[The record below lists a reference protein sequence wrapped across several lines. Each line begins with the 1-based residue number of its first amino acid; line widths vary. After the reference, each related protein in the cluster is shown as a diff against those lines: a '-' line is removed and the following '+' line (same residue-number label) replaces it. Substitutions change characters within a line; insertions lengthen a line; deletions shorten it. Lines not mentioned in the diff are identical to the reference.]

1 MDSSDIFLS
10 AVLLILII
18 LSGLFS
24 KIETAYTGVSRVK
37 IRAMADSQDIRAL
50 RVLTILDNYSDML
63 SSILI
68 GNNIVNL
75 SASAISTSLTIKL
88 VGNAMVGIS
97 TGIITFVILIF
108 GEIIPKRQAAA
119 DPEIFA
125 LKYSGFLYIYIRVLK
140 PLVWIVERI
149 SRGIAFLFHLNVNNA
164 EAVITEEELKTY
176 VEVSHEDGAIETDEM
191 EFIHNVFDFGDA
203 TAKDIMIPRIEME
216 TVDSGVS

>member
-1 MDSSDIFLS
+1 MFFYYQEGILDSSDIFLS

-75 SASAISTSLTIKL
+75 SASAISTSLTI
-88 VGNAMVGIS
+88 
-97 TGIITFVILIF
+97 
-108 GEIIPKRQAAA
+108 
-119 DPEIFA
+119 
-125 LKYSGFLYIYIRVLK
+125 
-140 PLVWIVERI
+140 
-149 SRGIAFLFHLNVNNA
+149 
-164 EAVITEEELKTY
+164 
-176 VEVSHEDGAIETDEM
+176 
-191 EFIHNVFDFGDA
+191 
-203 TAKDIMIPRIEME
+203 
-216 TVDSGVS
+216 